1 MRLRLHPS
9 HVATCARWY
18 IVWLVWVGLALV
30 LGARLGPRTDEIY
43 FAVVTLPLTAFAIYV
58 ALTFAVVLVKV
69 LWLARKPRVLVS
81 KRRIHD
87 GRSEA
92 IIGTL

>member
-1 MRLRLHPS
+1 MRLRLDPS

-58 ALTFAVVLVKV
+58 ALSFVVALAKV
-69 LWLARKPRVLVS
+69 LWPARRLPVFVS
-81 KRRIHD
+81 QSRMGAPPTNLD
-87 GRSEA
+87 
-92 IIGTL
+92 